1 MTTRYAVIGTGH
13 RAQMYLDA
21 IAGPHADVAQL
32 VALIDSNPARR
43 EYYRGRFEQ
52 FADAESAGPEQLE
65 ELIERLAVDRVIVT
79 SPDRL
84 HAEHV
89 VRVLDAGADVI
100 VEKPLTIDA
109 PSARRIQ
116 EAIDRTGR
124 QVLVTFNYRYSP
136 RNTALKEIIAAGE
149 IGEVVSVVFEWVLDT
164 SHGADYFRRWHRDK
178 ANSGGLFVHKSSHHF
193 DLVNWWTGQVP
204 ERVYARGGLRFYGR
218 DNAKARG
225 ADLLPERGTHDGP
238 RDPFELD
245 LRGDERLKNLY
256 LDAEQH
262 DGYLRDRS
270 VFDTG
275 ITTED
280 NLTAIVDYDRGA
292 VLTYALNAH
301 SPWEG
306 YRVAVNGTAGRA
318 ELEIVE
324 RAEVIPAADDS
335 AVVDPSAKEVTTA
348 DQGVRERG
356 DRLVVQRHFEP
367 AREIDIPTGQGGH
380 GGGDALMLHEIF
392 VGPGDDALGRASDH
406 LDGLRAISVGVSGN
420 ISLET
425 GQAVDIAQTM
435 GVPLRARHDSASAGG
450 SVGSSGTVG
459 GGGSVGDECDEGEP
473 VGGGRSV
480 GGESVS
486 GGPAGGVPAGA
497 QR

>member
-21 IAGPHADVAQL
+21 IAGPHTDVAQL
-32 VALIDSNPARR
+32 VALIDSNPGRR
-43 EYYRGRFEQ
+43 EYHRDRFEQ
-52 FADAESAGPEQLE
+52 FAAAALAGPEQLE
-65 ELIERLAVDRVIVT
+65 EIIAGQAVDRVIVT
-79 SPDRL
+79 SPDRF

-89 VRVLDAGADVI
+89 VRALDAGADVI

-109 PSARRIQ
+109 PSAQRIQ
-116 EAIDRTGR
+116 AAIERTGR

-136 RNTALKEIIAAGE
+136 RNTALKEIIASGQ
-149 IGEVVSVVFEWVLDT
+149 IGEVVSVGFEWVLDT

-193 DLVNWWTGQVP
+193 DLVNWWTEQVP
-204 ERVYARGGLRFYGR
+204 VRVYARGGLRFYGR
-218 DNAKARG
+218 DNAEARG
-225 ADLLPERGTHDGP
+225 VAALPERGTHDGP

-245 LRGDERLKNLY
+245 LRADQRLKNLY
-256 LDAEQH
+256 LDTEQH

-275 ITTED
+275 ISTED

-318 ELEIVE
+318 ELEVIE
-324 RAEVIPAADDS
+324 RAEVIPATDDS

-367 AREIDIPTGQGGH
+367 AREVDIPSGEGSH

-392 VGPGDDALGRASDH
+392 VGPGDDALRRASDH
-406 LDGLRAISVGVSGN
+406 VDGLRAISVGVSGN
-420 ISLET
+420 VSLET
-425 GQAVDIAQTM
+425 GQAVDIAHTM
-435 GVPLRARHDSASAGG
+435 GVPLRAPRHGASAG
-450 SVGSSGTVG
+450 S
-459 GGGSVGDECDEGEP
+459 EP
-473 VGGGRSV
+473 VGGEPVDAGAVDGGAV
-480 GGESVS
+480 GSE
-486 GGPAGGVPAGA
+486 PAGA